1 MRFLFPVRACMERAI
16 RRKKTIIAL
25 AVLCLISFILGIVFI
40 KTPAAYEYYLK
51 LCDRFIDRVCF
62 SQVSVL
68 LIFVER
74 TVGFT
79 LIVALLLVAG
89 VHPAGLI
96 LPPALLVYRFYTF
109 GGSVAIFLSVYR
121 MTGVLI
127 VTVLYLPV
135 HLLIDIVCIAATS
148 LSCSRACRFR
158 FSKDD
163 FCELGSDL
171 VILFALIAAIC
182 LLEML
187 LLLVLFHPLGNIL

>member
-109 GGSVAIFLSVYR
+109 GGSGAIFLSVYR
-121 MTGVLI
+121 GAGVLI
-127 VTVLYLPV
+127 VTVFCCPV
-135 HLLIDIVCIAATS
+135 VFLL
-148 LSCSRACRFR
+148 
-158 FSKDD
+158 
-163 FCELGSDL
+163 
-171 VILFALIAAIC
+171 
-182 LLEML
+182 
-187 LLLVLFHPLGNIL
+187 